1 MVTVKW
7 FGHCCYQIQ
16 NTATIL
22 TDPHDGPSLGLP
34 TPDSQPDIVT
44 ISHPHEDHAS
54 GRHLFPDATI
64 LEEPT
69 HTQIKG
75 ATITGVKAYH
85 DDAKGA
91 RLGPNTIFVI
101 EIDSIRFAHTG
112 DLGHPLTERHL
123 KEMGHVDIL
132 MQGIGREPGRAEE
145 NIAKLNP
152 KVVMPMHYNTPGII
166 FPWFQLPE
174 VDDFI
179 RDKPHRRLGGNET
192 TYVHDTLPETTEVH
206 VFSLEK

>member
-1 MVTVKW
+1 MVKVKW

-16 NTATIL
+16 DAATIL
-22 TDPHDGPSLGLP
+22 TDPHDGSSLGLP
-34 TPDSQPDIVT
+34 APDSRPDVVT

-54 GRHLFPDATI
+54 GRHLFPDATV
-64 LEEPT
+64 LDEPT

-85 DDAKGA
+85 DDVEGA

-101 EIDSIRFAHTG
+101 EVDGLRFAHMG
-112 DLGHPLTERHL
+112 DLGHPLTDAHL
-123 KEMGHVDIL
+123 EAIGRVDIL
-132 MQGIGREPGRAEE
+132 MQGIGREPEKLDQ
-145 NIAKLNP
+145 NISRLKP

-179 RDKPHRRLGGNET
+179 RDRPHRRIGGNEA
-192 TYVHDTLPETTEVH
+192 TYTRDTLPETAEVH
-206 VFSLEK
+206 VFSLER